1 MEYCAQKERYFC
13 YKRFVFDYDLIVF
26 CSAVRSYY
34 DEHNKQYIIR
44 TFMTVFFKF
53 LLTEKTPVNSKKL
66 AFAVV
71 VFSFL

>member
-1 MEYCAQKERYFC
+1 MEYSTQKERYFC

-34 DEHNKQYIIR
+34 DEHNIQYITR
-44 TFMTVFFKF
+44 TFMIVFSF
-53 LLTEKTPVNSKKL
+53 LLTEKTPVNSKL